1 MDGEKK
7 KLKFSIGYLIIA
19 FWAVLLLQQVFS
31 AYLQPTRTSY
41 SDFKTALAAG
51 RVTDVAIGHA
61 IIRGHLK
68 VEGPPEAEGK
78 GPQAQ
83 QGKSPQQQPPQEQP
97 TQEQPPQQQ
106 QTQQQQTQQQKGP
119 PPQQLA
125 QREAARANAFETVR
139 VDDAD
144 LMRELS
150 AHGVKVTGVVE
161 SSFWKDAASWLIPL
175 VVLGLIWMVV
185 LRRVGQVGQ
194 NGFLAVGRSK
204 AKVYMEKDVHVRFSD
219 VAGADEAKEE
229 LAEVIDFLK
238 TPARFGRLGA
248 KLPKGVLLVGPPG
261 TGKTLLAR
269 AVAGEA
275 GVPFFSISGSDFVE
289 MFVGVGAARV
299 RDLFEQAKQKAPC
312 IIFVDELD
320 ALGKARGI
328 GPVTHEEREQTLN
341 QLLVELDG
349 FDTRVG
355 VILMAATNRP
365 EILDPALLRAGR
377 FDRHVLVD
385 RPDRTARLEILKLHA
400 SKVPIDSPHDLEV
413 IAAMTAGFVGADLA
427 NIINEA
433 ALLGVRRDRDRVGM
447 AELQEAVERI
457 VAGLEKKNRVLSPA
471 EKKRVA
477 HHELG
482 HALVALSFPH
492 GEGVH
497 KISIIPRG
505 ISALGYTLQ
514 APTEDRFLMTES
526 ELKSK
531 VATLLGGRAAEELI
545 YDEVSTGAHDDL
557 SKATDIARSMVKTF
571 GMSPRVGQVSFEKDR
586 RALMLQG
593 PGEPQSR
600 GDYSEQTAR
609 SIDDEV
615 RRIIDE
621 QHERATEILSLR
633 HEVLLR
639 AAQVLLAKETITGDE
654 LRELLAAS
662 EPSEPA
668 TEEPQASDVHAV

>member
-7 KLKFSIGYLIIA
+7 KVKFSIGYLIIA
-19 FWAVLLLQQVFS
+19 FWAVLLLQQVFA
-31 AYLQPTRTSY
+31 AYLQPSRTSY
-41 SDFKTALAAG
+41 SDFKAAVVAG
-51 RVTDVAIGHA
+51 RVTDVAIGRTV
-61 IIRGHLK
+61 IRGHTK
-68 VEGPPEAEGK
+68 AEPTAVVPDGKAVQPAPPPGQREI
-78 GPQAQ
+78 
-83 QGKSPQQQPPQEQP
+83 QQPA
-97 TQEQPPQQQ
+97 
-106 QTQQQQTQQQKGP
+106 QKEVP
-119 PPQQLA
+119 
-125 QREAARANAFETVR
+125 RASGFETVR

-144 LMRELS
+144 LTRDLA

-161 SSFWKDAASWLIPL
+161 TSFWHDAAGWLIPI
-175 VVLGLIWMVV
+175 VVLGFLWIVV
-185 LRRVGQVGQ
+185 LRRMGQGGQ
-194 NGFLAVGRSK
+194 NGFLTVGRSK
-204 AKVYMEKDVHVRFSD
+204 AKVYMEKDVDVRFSD
-219 VAGADEAKEE
+219 VAGVDEAKEE
-229 LAEVIDFLK
+229 LCEVIDFLK

-299 RDLFEQAKQKAPC
+299 RDLFEQAKAKAPC

-377 FDRHVLVD
+377 FDRQVLVD
-385 RPDRTARLEILKLHA
+385 RPDRAGRIEILKLHA
-400 SKVPIDSPHDLEV
+400 RTVPIDSPQDLEA
-413 IAAMTAGFVGADLA
+413 IAGMTAGFVGADLA

-433 ALLGVRRDRDRVGM
+433 ALLGVRRDRERVGLP
-447 AELQEAVERI
+447 ELQEAVERI
-457 VAGLEKKNRVLSPA
+457 VAGLEKKSRVLSPA

-482 HALVALSFPH
+482 HALVGLSLQH
-492 GEGVH
+492 GDDIH

-505 ISALGYTLQ
+505 IAALGYTLQ

-526 ELKSK
+526 ELKDR

-586 RALMLQG
+586 RALMMQT
-593 PGEPQSR
+593 PGDVQLR

-609 SIDDEV
+609 AIDDEV

-621 QHERATEILSLR
+621 QRDRATEILAQR
-633 HEVLLR
+633 HETLLR
-639 AAQVLLAKETITGDE
+639 AAQVLLAKETISGQE
-654 LRELLAAS
+654 LRDLLAAT
-662 EPSEPA
+662 EPA
-668 TEEPQASDVHAV
+668 ETETERQASDVHAV